1 MLRSRILMGA
11 AVAALLSQAVSAQTP
26 APAVV
31 APVEPV
37 APAAAPEAPPAQ
49 GETIAAVVNDELI
62 STYDLRQRLLLLL
75 IQSGVQPT
83 EAQFR
88 QFQREA
94 LQRLIDEKLQ
104 MQELRRQ
111 EVQRKIPGKLVP
123 TEAQVE
129 TALARIAKQSDLTV
143 EQLAASLAQAGVNIQ
158 TLRDKTRADLGWER
172 WIGGRFG
179 QYVRIGPD
187 QIAATVQRISEAASR
202 PSYRVGEIYIDAARV
217 GGQAEALAGAQ
228 QLIAQIEGG
237 APFPAVARQFSAAA
251 TAASGGDAGWLQE
264 TELDPQVLAA
274 VQQLQPG
281 QLSPPIPV
289 ADGVYI
295 VQLRDKRA
303 GAAATLVNLKQ
314 AAVRVPAEAPEADVV
329 AARATLTS
337 LRSQI
342 TGCGDLEAKAAAV
355 PGVVAGDLGEAEI
368 GDLDAQFRE
377 AAQRLNP
384 NQVSEPI
391 RTPVGL
397 HLVAVCAKRTGGA
410 TPTADQVEDRLF
422 QQQLAMAS
430 RRYMRDLRNS
440 ATIESR

>member
-1 MLRSRILMGA
+1 MLRSRIVMGA

-26 APAVV
+26 APGTAL
-31 APVEPV
+31 P
-37 APAAAPEAPPAQ
+37 APAAQEARPAQ

-94 LQRLIDEKLQ
+94 LQRLVDEKLQ

-111 EVQRKIPGKLVP
+111 ETERKIPGKLIASD
-123 TEAQVE
+123 AQVE
-129 TALARIAKQSDLTV
+129 TALARIAQQSNLTV
-143 EQLAASLAQAGVNIQ
+143 DQLGTSLAQSGVNIQ
-158 TLRDKTRADLGWER
+158 TLRDSTRADLSWER
-172 WIGGRFG
+172 WIGGRYG
-179 QYVRIGPD
+179 QYVRIGPE
-187 QIAATVQRISEAASR
+187 QVAATVKRINEAASR
-202 PSYRVGEIYIDAARV
+202 PSYRVSEIYIDAARV
-217 GGQAEALAGAQ
+217 GGQAEALSGAQ

-251 TAASGGDAGWLQE
+251 TAAAGGDAGWLQE
-264 TELDPQVLAA
+264 TELEPPVLAA
-274 VQQLQPG
+274 VQQMQPG
-281 QLSPPIPV
+281 QLSQAIPV
-289 ADGVYI
+289 AEGVYI

-303 GAAATLVNLKQ
+303 GASSTLVNLKQ
-314 AAVRVPAEAPEADVV
+314 AAIRLPAEAPAADI
-329 AARATLTS
+329 AAAQTKLTG
-337 LRSQI
+337 LRGQI
-342 TGCGDLEAKAAAV
+342 TGCADLETKAAAV

-368 GDLDAQFRE
+368 SDLDAQFRE
-377 AAQRLNP
+377 AAQRLSP

-397 HLVAVCAKRTGGA
+397 HLVAVCAKRTGGTA
-410 TPTADQVEDRLF
+410 APTADQVEDRLY